1 MFLTGGDHTLSRE
14 SAGWCWHTGR
24 LLILSNSWYF
34 TVKMTTCSAATTTT
48 TTTTT
53 TTKKKRKE
61 KKTWEK
67 EKGQQIRKSTPLIIS
82 NVQMHAQDTEQSMYF
97 DLVAI
102 WIELKGYSQLCKYI
116 YIFKYYFSILL
127 WSKFFGNQ

>member
-1 MFLTGGDHTLSRE
+1 MIFYSKDDHMLRR
-14 SAGWCWHTGR
+14 HHHHHHY
-24 LLILSNSWYF
+24 NNN
-34 TVKMTTCSAATTTT
+34 
-48 TTTTT
+48 
-53 TTKKKRKE
+53 KKKRKE